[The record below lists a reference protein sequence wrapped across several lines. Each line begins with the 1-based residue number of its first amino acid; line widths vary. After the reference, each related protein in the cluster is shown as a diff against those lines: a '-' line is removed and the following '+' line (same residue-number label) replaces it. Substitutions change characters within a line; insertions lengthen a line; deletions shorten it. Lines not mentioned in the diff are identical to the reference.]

1 MHLGKYLL
9 GKALGGGTATVHA
22 SDWHLPWLL
31 GQCAK
36 LPVWMLLGINMMLGI
51 CSGVLKAVVMV

>member
-51 CSGVLKAVVMV
+51 CS